1 VDILGKR
8 NDYGGM
14 MANFAKVTNNQVD
27 AVIVV
32 SNDSCND
39 LPFPESE
46 PVGQAFIASIGLN
59 GTWLQTS
66 YNNNFRGTYAG
77 TGYTFDPSLGEY
89 GEFVAPPVPPIEQ

>member
-1 VDILGKR
+1 
-8 NDYGGM
+8 

-32 SNDSCND
+32 SNEVCDD

-46 PVGQAFIASIGLN
+46 PVGQAFIASIGLQ
-59 GTWLQTS
+59 GLWLQTS

-77 TGYTFDPSLGEY
+77 IGYTYDAKLD
-89 GEFVAPPVPPIEQ
+89 EFVAPEPVMPEVSAPVEP